1 MTRVNIYSKCGRAK
15 KKPKTWS
22 KGSPGENEADNGDH
36 YDHDYDDHYYHDGHY
51 YHNYYHD
58 DHDGVLKQSRGP
70 DFHVGEHLWGIIPR
84 LL

>member
-1 MTRVNIYSKCGRAK
+1 MARVDIYPKSGRAK

-36 YDHDYDDHYYHDGHY
+36 Y

-58 DHDGVLKQSRGP
+58 DHDDVLKQSRGP
-70 DFHVGEHLWGIIPR
+70 DFNVGEHLWGIIPR